1 VRSLGAAE
9 LLKLRKRPVTLVAAS
24 LTVGAVI
31 AIVAVRFGLHASSPG
46 DSGFHGPAGGGDG
59 YRAALEGL
67 FRFAF
72 FAALLLGATV
82 GTADRAGGVLKDLAA
97 TGVRRHRLFLARI
110 PAAVLVANALGVAG
124 FMLAVTAGLALPE
137 GGPMPPLADV
147 LHDLAL
153 LLVTVS
159 TAACLSLGL
168 AALIRSRVA
177 AIVLF
182 FAWETTVAP
191 LIAHDPGL
199 GNARWALIGVALNRF
214 AREELDLETLGIPLA
229 VAAAVVLLWIAATLG
244 LAGWRETRR
253 EI

>member
-1 VRSLGAAE
+1 
-9 LLKLRKRPVTLVAAS
+9 
-24 LTVGAVI
+24 
-31 AIVAVRFGLHASSPG
+31 
-46 DSGFHGPAGGGDG
+46 
-59 YRAALEGL
+59 
-67 FRFAF
+67 
-72 FAALLLGATV
+72 
-82 GTADRAGGVLKDLAA
+82 
-97 TGVRRHRLFLARI
+97 
-110 PAAVLVANALGVAG
+110 
-124 FMLAVTAGLALPE
+124 
-137 GGPMPPLADV
+137 MPPLADV

-168 AALIRSRVA
+168 AALIPSRVA

-229 VAAAVVLLWIAATLG
+229 VAAAVVLLWITATLG
-244 LAGWRETRR
+244 LAAWRETRR